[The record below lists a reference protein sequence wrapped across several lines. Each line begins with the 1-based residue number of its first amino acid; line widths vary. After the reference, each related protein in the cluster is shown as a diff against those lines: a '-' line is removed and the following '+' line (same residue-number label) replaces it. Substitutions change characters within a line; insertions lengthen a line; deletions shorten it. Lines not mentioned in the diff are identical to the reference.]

1 MLSARRM
8 TISWGLF
15 ERSTAGFVYTVC
27 GFRVLR
33 RLYRFY
39 ADDICYC
46 RLTAGW
52 VPHLDVSGI
61 FIPCRSRDF
70 CWFLTIEYGFPIL
83 NERTDA
89 YDSIRSHEVFRDLTD
104 RGESKIQFDMTR
116 WCGLALPI
124 NEWEISPMVWLN
136 SLFYINIYE
145 RRESRILL
153 IFWPDDYIMVKE
165 ITPMAWSVF
174 YRPE

>member
-33 RLYRFY
+33 RLCRFC

-124 NEWEISPMVWLN
+124 NEWEISSDGLIKLSLLYKYLWKAWVPDSTNFLTGWL
-136 SLFYINIYE
+136 YYG
-145 RRESRILL
+145 
-153 IFWPDDYIMVKE
+153 
-165 ITPMAWSVF
+165 
-174 YRPE
+174 